1 MSIFKNM
8 EYRMSTITSK
18 DGTIISYET
27 HGKGPAIIL
36 VDGALGYRG
45 LGFGNQLAEL
55 LSKQF
60 AVYVYDRRGRGEST
74 NSKPFAIGREI
85 EDIEA
90 LIDQA
95 GGSACVYGISSGAC
109 LALEA
114 AIKLGR
120 KIGKLAIYEP
130 PYDSDP
136 ASVAA
141 WKEYRSQL
149 AKLIEAGRNGEAV
162 ELFMRF
168 VGTPAEMLD
177 GMRNAPVW
185 PLFTAVAPTLTYDAA
200 ETGDDR
206 HVPVER
212 VANIR
217 SQTLIMDGGLN
228 LQYLPFMHATA
239 MALAKAIPHAQQR
252 TLEGQAHDVKAEA
265 LAPVL
270 VEFFSQ

>member
-1 MSIFKNM
+1 
-8 EYRMSTITSK
+8 MSTVTSK

-27 HGKGPAIIL
+27 HGKGPAVIL

-60 AVYVYDRRGRGEST
+60 TVYVYDRRGRGESSS
-74 NSKPFAIGREI
+74 SKPFAIGREI

-114 AIKLGR
+114 AIKLGG

-149 AKLIEAGRNGEAV
+149 AKLIEAGRKGEAV

-168 VGTPAEMLD
+168 VGTPGDMVE
-177 GMRNAPVW
+177 GMKHSPVW
-185 PLFTAVAPTLTYDAA
+185 PMMEAVAPTLAFDAA
-200 ETGDDR
+200 EIGEDR
-206 HVPVER
+206 SIPVKR
-212 VANIR
+212 VAGIQ
-217 SQTLIMDGGLN
+217 SPTLVMDGGLN
-228 LQYLPFMHATA
+228 LQYLPFMHITATA
-239 MALAKAIPHAQQR
+239 LAGSIPHAEQR
-252 TLEGQAHDVKAEA
+252 TLEGQMHDVKAEA